1 LAASSPSTLSASITA
16 AARDVHPSIL
26 VNYRTLTGDLQ
37 RSFLRERLMATLSAF
52 FGVLAVLLAVIGL
65 YGVMSYMV
73 ERRRNEIGIRMA
85 LGADSRDV
93 TRMVMRDAATL
104 LAFGLAIGVV
114 LSLASAQAAKTLLFG
129 VTATD
134 PATLTIA
141 AIALGSVAIA
151 ASYLPA
157 WRASRLAPTEALR
170 QE

>member
-1 LAASSPSTLSASITA
+1 
-16 AARDVHPSIL
+16 
-26 VNYRTLTGDLQ
+26 
-37 RSFLRERLMATLSAF
+37 MATLSAF